1 MYLKEHFPRSQS
13 HPHCSPD
20 KTSHLEETRGRG
32 SPSASEGLFCS
43 QRASPCRGRSNLEQ
57 NLPAAGRVSGGKRPR
72 LGANPTEAQY
82 VPRPISNTQRSELE
96 LGMALISLCL
106 AQDGCSVVAEA
117 SILLT
122 LGLIADL
129 RQLLYQSLYLTQGQ
143 LGPSPHS
150 LTHALSP

>member
-57 NLPAAGRVSGGKRPR
+57 NLPAARRVSGGKRPR

-82 VPRPISNTQRSELE
+82 APRPISNTQRSELE
-96 LGMALISLCL
+96 LGIALISLCL
-106 AQDGCSVVAEA
+106 AQDG
-117 SILLT
+117 
-122 LGLIADL
+122 
-129 RQLLYQSLYLTQGQ
+129 RNLYLSHTRPTSRSKTAP
-143 LGPSPHS
+143 LPKPLPHTRPAWTLFHS